1 MHIYLVSKEKSVV
14 GLFTNR
20 TWMMNIAGAVFTNLH
35 IKGERKNLPV
45 NANTIGTHMPNG
57 YVPLYDNDTNE
68 IVVRIWK
75 LSVNKLN
82 PQFKDCK

>member
-1 MHIYLVSKEKSVV
+1 MKIYLVSKEKAVV

-20 TWMMNIAGAVFTNLH
+20 TWMMNIAGAVFSNLH

-57 YVPLYDNDTNE
+57 YVPLYDNDTDE

-82 PQFKDCK
+82 PQFRGIK